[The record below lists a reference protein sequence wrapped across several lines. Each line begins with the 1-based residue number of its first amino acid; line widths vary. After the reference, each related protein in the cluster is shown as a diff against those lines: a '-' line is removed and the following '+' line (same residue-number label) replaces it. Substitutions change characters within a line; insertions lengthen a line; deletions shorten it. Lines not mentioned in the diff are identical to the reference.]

1 MIDTVLN
8 HSKPFISLWLEI
20 STAVSLEKSRT
31 VYSVHQILRCLNK
44 FSYRILALKRL
55 RTGGNGTRSLSES
68 DHASFNQNDPLYENY
83 LGLGSVR
90 RSKSF
95 LSFELNLYKI
105 FRSEQ

>member
-1 MIDTVLN
+1 M
-8 HSKPFISLWLEI
+8 
-20 STAVSLEKSRT
+20 VSLEKFRSYRVDFT
-31 VYSVHQILRCLNK
+31 LSKQV
-44 FSYRILALKRL
+44 SYRILALKRL